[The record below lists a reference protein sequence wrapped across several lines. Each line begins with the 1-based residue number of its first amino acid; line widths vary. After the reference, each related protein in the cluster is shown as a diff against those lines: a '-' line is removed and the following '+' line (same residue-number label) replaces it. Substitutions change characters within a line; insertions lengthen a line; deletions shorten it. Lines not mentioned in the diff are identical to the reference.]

1 MSRGEGSPRLLLL
14 ASSQRRRAPA
24 YSSGVPLFL
33 SILTAN
39 LTCPIMGRYGK
50 CRLAGLPRWPQAV
63 GAENGLSAGA
73 TVTAVLAVINPT
85 PLSCPY
91 AARVLAGTHH

>member
-39 LTCPIMGRYGK
+39 LTCPIMAQYVN
-50 CRLAGLPRWPQAV
+50 L
-63 GAENGLSAGA
+63 
-73 TVTAVLAVINPT
+73 
-85 PLSCPY
+85 
-91 AARVLAGTHH
+91 